1 MSAARDLHSVNRW
14 RFFIAPSVG
23 PLRQPQL
30 LCWRLYVA
38 TRFSIDPD
46 RPQTAQNRPREG
58 QTRASDG
65 HIEPIGRGPVSQ
77 RSMQCGLALC
87 P

>member
-30 LCWRLYVA
+30 LYWRLYVA
-38 TRFSIDPD
+38 LGILLVPN
-46 RPQTAQNRPREG
+46 AQSRRRGG
-58 QTRASDG
+58 QTRANGS
-65 HIEPIGRGPVSQ
+65 HVEPIDRGPASQ
-77 RSMQCGLALC
+77 RSMQCGLAL
-87 P
+87 